1 MGASDARERAI
12 LDAMFGSGNPATWY
26 VGLTKAVPNDDGSGF
41 SEPVGA
47 GYARVAVTN
56 NVTNWPAATTTAGR
70 TVKKNGAKITWANPT
85 GNWGNILGWGVFL
98 ALTGGLPEITQLN
111 ESIITP
117 VSGISPVEFDI
128 GFLEIEA
135 E

>member
-1 MGASDARERAI
+1 MGASDSRERAI
-12 LDAMFGSGNPATWY
+12 LDAMFGSGTPTNWY
-26 VGLTKAVPNDDGSGF
+26 VGLTRATPNDDGTGF
-41 SEPVGA
+41 SEPVGL
-47 GYARVAVTN
+47 GYARVLFANSVG
-56 NVTNWPAATTTAGR
+56 NWPAATTTAGR
-70 TVKKNGAKITWANPT
+70 TVKRNGAKITWANPT
-85 GNWGNILGWGVFL
+85 GNWGNIVGWGLFT

-128 GFLEIEA
+128 GFLEIEC

>member
-1 MGASDARERAI
+1 MGASDSRERAI
-12 LDAMFGSGNPATWY
+12 LDAMLGSGSPTNWY
-26 VGLTKAVPNDDGSGF
+26 VGLTSANPNDDGTGF
-41 SEPVGA
+41 VEPVGA
-47 GYARVAVTN
+47 GYARVLVVN
-56 NVTNWPAATTTAGR
+56 SVGNWPAATTTAGR
-70 TVKKNGAKITWANPT
+70 TVKKNGAKITWPNPT
-85 GNWGNILGWGVFL
+85 GAWGNIVGWGLFL

-117 VSGISPVEFDI
+117 VAGISPVEFDV

>member
-1 MGASDARERAI
+1 
-12 LDAMFGSGNPATWY
+12 MFGSGTPATWY
-26 VGLTKAVPNDDGSGF
+26 VGLTKAVPNDDGTGF

-98 ALTGGLPEITQLN
+98 ALTGGTPEITQLN

-128 GFLEIEA
+128 GFLEIEC

>member
-1 MGASDARERAI
+1 M
-12 LDAMFGSGNPATWY
+12 
-26 VGLTKAVPNDDGSGF
+26 GLTKAVPNDDGTGF

-98 ALTGGLPEITQLN
+98 ALTGGTPEITQLN

-128 GFLEIEA
+128 GFLEVEC

>member
-1 MGASDARERAI
+1 MGASDSRERAI
-12 LDAMFGSGNPATWY
+12 LDAMFGSGNPANWY
-26 VGLTKAVPNDDGSGF
+26 VGLTRAVANDDGTGF
-41 SEPVGA
+41 SEPVGL
-47 GYARVAVTN
+47 GYARVLFANSVA
-56 NVTNWPAATTTAGR
+56 NWPAATTTAGR
-70 TVKKNGAKITWANPT
+70 TLKKNGNKITWANPT
-85 GNWGNILGWGVFL
+85 GNWGNILGWGLFL
-98 ALTGGLPEITQLN
+98 TLTGGLPEIFQQN